1 MSSLDLKDVIR
12 SAQKRTYQADSSGS
26 TQDLIYLLKVAQ
38 RGDQNPIYSVDS
50 DDALPFLL
58 DSATSTLEKAPTIFY
73 SKGSKN
79 LYFAKNNEWRPLVK
93 YTPLEWVGTNGL
105 FAYGGGTATVIDT
118 IDYGSFASDTSPF
131 TNIGSMTETKS
142 YMSAARDYSN
152 KDASYIIGGLGGV
165 PGAKST
171 IEKHANSTSSSSGSS
186 VGNLSVTSYR
196 NSTVASATDA
206 YTHLSNTPTVV
217 SAIDKFA
224 FGSTVTGVEVGDML
238 AAAPTNLGITDAAN
252 QKGYF
257 RRFSSTGIEL
267 EVFPFS
273 TGVPFTTSLVSPY
286 GATLPVG
293 FATAA
298 FSNPTQGYIGTGNEM
313 ERFNFGNDA
322 SVAYGNPTAPAT
334 TRLNGQGG
342 GSASETKGYLTGPV
356 ASPAGNAIISL
367 PFANDADTGVMTPGV
382 FSPSPANPAASSGG
396 SHF

>member
-1 MSSLDLKDVIR
+1 MAIDLKDVLIEV
-12 SAQKRTYQADSSGS
+12 QKQAYAADSS
-26 TQDLIYLLKVAQ
+26 QDTLDLFYLLKSAVRA
-38 RGDQNPIYSVDS
+38 DQNPFKEVNTN
-50 DDALPFLL
+50 L
-58 DSATSTLEKAPTIFY
+58 DLIAIPVLDRSPTMYY
-73 SKGSKN
+73 SKENKN
-79 LYFAKNNEWRPLVK
+79 LYFSKDNEWRALKK
-93 YTPLEWVGTNGL
+93 YIPDWYGTNGL
-105 FAYGGGTATVIDT
+105 FAYGGGTATNIDT
-118 IDYGSFASDTSPF
+118 IDYGSFATDTSPF
-131 TNIGSMTETKS
+131 TDIGSMSETKS
-142 YMSAARDYSN
+142 YMSAARDYSS
-152 KDASYIIGGLGGV
+152 KDASYIIGGFAG
-165 PGAKST
+165 GAKST
-171 IEKHANSTSSSSGSS
+171 IEKHANSTSSTSGSS

-196 NSTVASATDA
+196 NSTVASTTDA
-206 YTHLSNTPTVV
+206 YTHLSNTPPNPTVV

-238 AAAPTNLGITDAAN
+238 VASPTNLGVTDAVN

-273 TGVPFTTSLVSPY
+273 SGVPFTTSLVSPY

-293 FATAA
+293 LATAA
-298 FSNPTQGYIGTGNEM
+298 FSNPTQGYIGVNNLM

-334 TRLNGQGG
+334 TRLDDVGA
-342 GSASETKGYLTGPV
+342 GSASETKGYLTGQV

-382 FSPSPANPAASSGG
+382 FSPSPANPGASSGG